1 MPLKR
6 TLTGGAFAATTLLL
20 AVASSPLT
28 LPAHADLY
36 HAVEP
41 GETLSTIATRY
52 RLSSDTI
59 RVANKLDGTRD
70 NAALPAMLLLIP
82 ENTGNATGNA
92 ESSVKSAPR
101 AEEKNNLPVL
111 NGITSPTLMAS
122 ATTVNAPSGNTS
134 ELRKSSGSGTIV
146 QLTRYVVQKGDTIQ
160 SIAQKFS
167 KPGAS
172 VSAAEIRRRNYIS
185 NDPAVGTML
194 LVPVT
199 TVSYN
204 PSESGLLSQATDKTE
219 KATAPI
225 EKTTEAESNGS
236 SENPRVLAQPT
247 PVFQSPIGNTG
258 AAPRGNVLAARGRGD
273 NSVLLVQP
281 GQETSASTMPPS
293 PRARA
298 MQTQQVQAAPQT
310 ALAQVAKVA
319 RRGGTIR
326 RLPDSEAVTLYRCAV
341 GTDLAVTKRSGTW
354 SAVLMSD
361 RSTGWIPTKY
371 LRFTDIKVDISTQV
385 VTNNGYEGSASGNY
399 SSNHPAVMQAL
410 GWLGTR
416 YVYGGT
422 SRRGI
427 DCSALVMKSFAAVG
441 KRLPRTAAQ
450 QSRVGAPV
458 DPSSLRPGDRLYFSA
473 SGTRVDHTGLYMGDG
488 RFVHAS
494 GRGRQVIVSNLFDR
508 AHWNIFVGARR

>member
-6 TLTGGAFAATTLLL
+6 TLSGALSATLL
-20 AVASSPLT
+20 AVAASPLT
-28 LPAHADLY
+28 FPVHADVY

-41 GETLSTIATRY
+41 GETLSAIATRY

-59 RVANKLDGTRD
+59 RAANKLDGTRD
-70 NAALPAMLLLIP
+70 SAALPAMLLLIP
-82 ENTGNATGNA
+82 ENTGNAANA
-92 ESSVKSAPR
+92 EETKANSS
-101 AEEKNNLPVL
+101 LPVL

-134 ELRKSSGSGTIV
+134 ELRKTSGGSGTIV

-167 KPGAS
+167 KPGSS
-172 VSAAEIRRRNYIS
+172 VSATEIRRRNYIS
-185 NDPAVGTML
+185 NDPAIGTML

-204 PSESGLLSQATDKTE
+204 PSESGLLSQATEKTE
-219 KATAPI
+219 KA
-225 EKTTEAESNGS
+225 EKAVPSEAGNNESGDG
-236 SENPRVLAQPT
+236 PRVLAQPT

-258 AAPRGNVLAARGRGD
+258 AMPRGNVLASRGRGD

-293 PRARA
+293 PRSRA

-326 RLPDSEAVTLYRCAV
+326 RLPDAEAVTLYRCAM
-341 GTDLAVTKRSGTW
+341 GTDLAVTKRSGSW

-427 DCSALVMKSFAAVG
+427 DCSALVMKSFASVG

-450 QSRVGAPV
+450 QARVGTPV

-473 SGTRVDHTGLYMGDG
+473 SGSRVDHTGLYMGDG

>member
-6 TLTGGAFAATTLLL
+6 TLVAGAFTATTLL

-28 LPAHADLY
+28 LPAYADLY

-41 GETLSTIATRY
+41 GETLSVIATRY
-52 RLSSDTI
+52 RLSSETI
-59 RVANKLDGTRD
+59 RMANKLDNTRD
-70 NAALPAMLLLIP
+70 NVALPAMLLLIP
-82 ENTGNATGNA
+82 ENTGNLASTA
-92 ESSVKSAPR
+92 ESSPKSALK
-101 AEEKNNLPVL
+101 AEDKNHSSLPVL
-111 NGITSPTLMAS
+111 NSIASPTLLAS

-134 ELRKSSGSGTIV
+134 ELRKSSGANGTIV
-146 QLTRYVVQKGDTIQ
+146 QLTRYVVQAGDTIQ

-167 KPGAS
+167 KPGAL

-185 NDPAVGTML
+185 NDPTVGTML

-199 TVSYN
+199 SVSYS
-204 PSESGLLSQATDKTE
+204 PSESGLLSTTVKNEAAKTE
-219 KATAPI
+219 KTVTSV
-225 EKTTEAESNGS
+225 ETETEG
-236 SENPRVLAQPT
+236 PRVLAQPT
-247 PVFQSPIGNTG
+247 PVFQSPVAGAAT

-281 GQETSASTMPPS
+281 GQESAASTMPPS

-298 MQTQQVQAAPQT
+298 MQSQVQAAPQT

-326 RLPDSEAVTLYRCAV
+326 RLPSAEAVTLYRCAT
-341 GTDLAVTKRSGTW
+341 GTDLAVTRRSGSW
-354 SAVLMSD
+354 SAILMSD

-371 LRFTDIKVDISTQV
+371 LRFTNIKVDISTQV
-385 VTNNGYEGSASGNY
+385 VTNNDYQGSASGNY

-427 DCSALVMKSFAAVG
+427 DCSALVMKSFSAVG

-450 QSRVGAPV
+450 QSRVGTPV

-473 SGTRVDHTGLYMGDG
+473 SGSRVDHTGLYMGEG